1 MHDNTLFAARSPG
14 TPLQVWIR
22 QSLVDAIL
30 LGKLQAG
37 QKMRRRAGLATSL
50 GVGRNTVTAAYDALV
65 SDGFLERAS
74 EWAISSAPW
83 T

>member
-37 QKMRRRAGLATSL
+37 QKMPATRELATSL
-50 GVGRNTVTAAYDALV
+50 GAGATR
-65 SDGFLERAS
+65 
-74 EWAISSAPW
+74 
-83 T
+83 